1 MANKNVIDY
10 VAAKNIVARLIEN
23 MVRKESKVFESI

>member
-10 VAAKNIVARLIEN
+10 VAAKNIVGRLIEN